1 MKDLPEHN
9 DDLDPVAFKRTL
21 ATRLRDFTLS
31 AASISP
37 VHAPRLASAVET
49 LISRHPFVSGPYV
62 ESLPD
67 FEKGESIA
75 ELVASGVLCEA
86 WKPMGEKAPAL
97 FERE

>member
-37 VHAPRLASAVET
+37 VHAPRLAAAVEN
-49 LISRHPFVSGPYV
+49 LISFLYCYV
-62 ESLPD
+62 
-67 FEKGESIA
+67 
-75 ELVASGVLCEA
+75 
-86 WKPMGEKAPAL
+86 
-97 FERE
+97 